1 MLVAVWT
8 PSPASRSYRT
18 KTEGQNRLRSIEL
31 KILDPR
37 VGDSIPLPH
46 YATDGSAGLDMR
58 ACIDEPITV
67 APGETV
73 LVPTGIAIHVAD
85 PSLAAVLLPRS
96 GLGHKHGIVLGNL
109 TGLIDSDYQG
119 QVFIS
124 CWNRGSGSYDVQPG
138 ERIAQMVFVP
148 VEQVEFRVVK
158 EFDESDRGSGG
169 FGHSGTA

>member
-1 MLVAVWT
+1 M
-8 PSPASRSYRT
+8 
-18 KTEGQNRLRSIEL
+18 RSIEL

-58 ACIDEPITV
+58 ACIDAAISV
-67 APGETV
+67 APGATT
-73 LVPTGIAIHVAD
+73 LIPTGLAIHIAD
-85 PSLAAVLLPRS
+85 SSLAAVLLPRS
-96 GLGHKHGIVLGNL
+96 GLGHKHGLVLGNL

-124 CWNRGSGSYDVQPG
+124 CWNRSSTSYEIQPG

-148 VEQVEFRVVK
+148 VEQVAFSVVEEFNDS
-158 EFDESDRGSGG
+158 ERGSGG

>member
-1 MLVAVWT
+1 M
-8 PSPASRSYRT
+8 
-18 KTEGQNRLRSIEL
+18 RSIEL

-58 ACIDEPITV
+58 ACIDEPLTI
-67 APGETV
+67 APGETE
-73 LVPTGIAIHVAD
+73 LIPTGLAIHVRD
-85 PSLAAVLLPRS
+85 PGLAALLLPRS
-96 GLGHKHGIVLGNL
+96 GLGHKHGLVLGNL

-124 CWNRGSGSYDVQPG
+124 CWNRSSKSYEISPG
-138 ERIAQMVFVP
+138 ERIAQMVFVC
-148 VEQVEFRVVK
+148 VEQVQFNVVDEF
-158 EFDESDRGSGG
+158 EDSGRGEGG